1 MLIIVITVH
10 VACKVRIAIGSNAFC
25 HCIMCDDSKYPVPYA
40 QRVSVCVCVCV
51 VYGFMI
57 PVCYYSKMCEHL
69 CIHVI
74 PGRSNSQLWDPFPTG
89 SAYSL
94 YVVLCRGIHFHTSR
108 NFHDCHIVCYSYY
121 QIHVNV
127 Y

>member
-1 MLIIVITVH
+1 MH
-10 VACKVRIAIGSNAFC
+10 SAIASCVMTASIQYLTPKEYLC
-25 HCIMCDDSKYPVPYA
+25 VC
-40 QRVSVCVCVCV
+40 VCVCVCV